1 MIARRSLIGFAV
13 TSIVTARAQSTPPT
27 VTPDRVRALLASE
40 KINERAWGA
49 YYAGA
54 MGLTTEAPLIASLLH
69 EALEASRQ
77 HGAHRNLPYF
87 IEILADAAI
96 RLRCP
101 LPTATLR
108 ALTESRWLRLT
119 LVLVQFLP
127 DSPEKEELLLFLFDR
142 AKKGNEG
149 ETVAWTAIGNYLLAL
164 RSSPWV
170 VRLMREIDIAHHFRV
185 VDPGRNSMPG
195 GVGGGMVGDSGWGAW
210 PRDFPPRVVYYLSFH
225 SGVSA
230 ALIAPGPRNVY
241 AVRQEFPPD
250 QPPSSGA
257 SLGFIYGVEQKHR
270 LEYLAALTSTTSV
283 SELEPLFQRRTQI
296 DWQGAKAFQKRI
308 ARETALQIEAIRE
321 FARRLARSGI
331 TGLDGLQLQVLIEI
345 ADSRQSREMPLPAVP
360 PPHKFTLS
368 PSSPAPTAT
377 GSKPINP
384 PGRPR

>member
-13 TSIVTARAQSTPPT
+13 TSIATARAQSTPPT

-40 KINERAWGA
+40 KTNERAWGA

-54 MGLTTEAPLIASLLH
+54 MGLTTEGPLIARLLH

-108 ALTESRWLRLT
+108 ALTESGWVRLT
-119 LVLVQFLP
+119 LILIQFLP
-127 DSPEKEELLLFLFDR
+127 NSPEKEDLLLTLFDR
-142 AKKGNEG
+142 RKKGSEG

-164 RSSPWV
+164 RSSRWA
-170 VRLMREIDIAHHFRV
+170 VRLIQEIEIAHNFRV
-185 VDPGRNSMPG
+185 VDPGRHFGPG
-195 GVGGGMVGDSGWGAW
+195 GFGGAAGGDSGWGAW
-210 PRDFPPRVVYYLSFH
+210 PRDFPPRVVYYLTFH
-225 SGVSA
+225 SGVA
-230 ALIAPGPRNVY
+230 VALIAPGPRNVY

-257 SLGFIYGVEQKHR
+257 SLGFIYGVGQKHR
-270 LEYLAALTSTTSV
+270 LEYLAALTSTSV
-283 SELEPLFQRRTQI
+283 SELEPLFQSKTRVE
-296 DWQGAKAFQKRI
+296 WQSAAALEESI
-308 ARETALQIEAIRE
+308 ARETARQIKAIRE

-331 TGLDGLQLQVLIEI
+331 TGLEGLQLQILIEI
-345 ADSRQSREMPLPAVP
+345 EDSRQSKEVPLPAVP

-384 PGRPR
+384 PGEPR